1 MRKLCLTV
9 AAAAAISAAGLLGS
23 GAQAM
28 TLGGSAVR
36 SAADAGTPVDQVRY
50 VCTHWWNG
58 RWHPRELCNWA
69 PGPAVVVGP
78 GVGFGFAFGP
88 RWGWGHH
95 GHWGH
100 RW

>member
-9 AAAAAISAAGLLGS
+9 AAAAAISTAGLLGS

-28 TLGGSAVR
+28 TLGGSAAR
-36 SAADAGTPVDQVRY
+36 AAADAGKTVDEVRY

-58 RWHPRELCNWA
+58 RWHPRSICSWR
-69 PGPAVVVGP
+69 PGGVIIGP
-78 GVGFGFAFGP
+78 TVGFGFGH
-88 RWGWGHH
+88 RWGGWGGHRWGHH
-95 GHWGH
+95 